1 MNVWEVSN
9 GCGGWG
15 EKRANGQKKDEG
27 IGQSELG
34 KMGMGG
40 GQMQVIAQLGIRV
53 ELGESTVRYTKMNL
67 INIVFSRNE
76 I

>member
-1 MNVWEVSN
+1 
-9 GCGGWG
+9 
-15 EKRANGQKKDEG
+15 
-27 IGQSELG
+27 
-34 KMGMGG
+34 MGMGG